1 MSRLQQL
8 LEAGRFVVTAEVG
21 PPKGADASTIR
32 HHAELLAPYVDA
44 LNVTDNQ
51 TAICRLS
58 SIAGAFHVQAAG
70 VEGVVQMT
78 VRDRNRIALQSDL
91 LGAWSLGLKNV
102 LCLSGDHQTFGNHP
116 TAANV
121 YDIDS
126 IQFIRGLQRLRE
138 GKFFNGEPL
147 HGEPPQF
154 FVGAVANPFAD
165 PFEYRVLRLEKKIR
179 AGARFIQTQCIFDL
193 ERFDRFMQL
202 VRQRGLHEQA
212 FILAGV
218 TPVKSVRMAEYMQ
231 KNVSGMIVP
240 DALIQRL
247 KQAEN
252 PKQEAV
258 RVVVEQIQALRQIPG
273 VRGVHIMAVAW
284 EEVVPEIIIQSGLR

>member
-1 MSRLQQL
+1 
-8 LEAGRFVVTAEVG
+8 
-21 PPKGADASTIR
+21 
-32 HHAELLAPYVDA
+32 
-44 LNVTDNQ
+44 
-51 TAICRLS
+51 
-58 SIAGAFHVQAAG
+58 
-70 VEGVVQMT
+70 MT